1 MATKKE
7 RIQAAQN
14 KKSGMLIWGGLVA
27 VILVVAGAVWFTT
40 RPDANASGITPGTM
54 TNLAEF
60 GTEWGKGNP
69 DAKLR
74 IVEYG
79 DFQCGAC
86 AYFHPIM
93 QEVMEEFGDEV
104 YFVWRHFPLVNA
116 HQFATLAASASEAA
130 GRQGKFW
137 EMHDLIMRN
146 QQTWSR
152 GMATTMFLQFAREL
166 GLNDVQFQQDV
177 RNPETLAKI
186 ERDYNSGVQLN
197 LRAVPTFFFN
207 GEMIR
212 NPNDVNGFKA
222 LVREHLAR
230 LENQ

>member
-1 MATKKE
+1 MPTKKE
-7 RIQAAQN
+7 RLQAAQN
-14 KKSGMLIWGGLVA
+14 KKSGVMIWGGLAA
-27 VILVVAGAVWFTT
+27 VVLVVAGAIWFTT
-40 RPDANASGITPGTM
+40 RPDANASATTPGTM
-54 TNLAEF
+54 TNLADV

-69 DAKLR
+69 NAKLR

-86 AYFHPIM
+86 AYFHPIV

-104 YFVWRHFPLVNA
+104 YFVWRHFPLSS
-116 HQFATLAASASEAA
+116 HQFSTLAASASEAA

-146 QQTWSR
+146 QQTWAR
-152 GMATTMFLQFAREL
+152 GMATSMFLQFAREL

-177 RNPETLAKI
+177 RSPEVLAKI
-186 ERDYNSGVQLN
+186 QDDFNSGRQLN
-197 LRAVPTFFFN
+197 LRSVPTFFFN

-212 NPNDVNGFKA
+212 NPNDVNAFKA
-222 LVREHLAR
+222 LVREHLTR
-230 LENQ
+230 LENEQ